1 MYSGGVYRVRL
12 FLSVGMRVKCTVYI
26 GKDNITGKFRNVD
39 FGTKM
44 CKPRCIFVG
53 LSNLT
58 LIVFFRSM
66 ELTMFL
72 APMYDIVFIQHFT
85 S

>member
-1 MYSGGVYRVRL
+1 MYSGGVYRVWL

-44 CKPRCIFVG
+44 CKPRYFCG
-53 LSNLT
+53 
-58 LIVFFRSM
+58 
-66 ELTMFL
+66 
-72 APMYDIVFIQHFT
+72 FIQSHSNSVFQVNGINHVFST
-85 S
+85 YV